1 MVLSDPILG
10 RNHKEYNQGCGL
22 QKIAN
27 PLWLRK
33 ELFNL
38 YLLTVTVDKGSPD
51 AEHASKEVTVVISR
65 KVKPGYEKEYDEW
78 LRRYLILGK
87 KVPGYVGATIITQ
100 GGTNSA
106 IRHIIYR
113 LK

>member
-1 MVLSDPILG
+1 M
-10 RNHKEYNQGCGL
+10 
-22 QKIAN
+22 QKISN
-27 PLWLRK
+27 PILWLRK

-38 YLLTVTVDKGSPD
+38 YPLIVIMDKGSPD
-51 AEHASKEVTVVISR
+51 AEHTSKEVTIVISR

-78 LRRYLILGK
+78 LRRYLLLEK

-100 GGTNSA
+100 GGTDSA

-113 LK
+113 FIDNGNEVIFYLR